1 MIPPTVEI
9 PEYNGDGNS
18 VTPPTVDIPEYDK
31 QIGGSLDGDGHVI
44 TPPTV
49 GIPEYSKPIYSEAI
63 DDLGGQPFVGGA
75 NTDNAPVN
83 DVPEFV
89 GGANP
94 DNAPVNDVPGFAGAI
109 DSSGVSIDKG
119 VPNAVDT
126 TRVMQKS
133 LPNTGDASSLLALGS
148 ALSMIGLAMRR
159 KHDEQK

>member
-83 DVPEFV
+83 DVP
-89 GGANP
+89 
-94 DNAPVNDVPGFAGAI
+94 GFAGAI

-133 LPNTGDASSLLALGS
+133 LPNTGDASSLLALGG